1 MNTATTQPQ
10 LSLSLRGVRFGYGEG
25 QFQLSVPE
33 LDIPGGRAAVCIG
46 PSGSGKTTLLQL
58 MAGIFLP
65 EAGTVSLGDVRW
77 DDLSEADRRLRRITH
92 VGLVFQE
99 FELLEHLTVR
109 ENILLP
115 YFIQGGLAL
124 DDQAEAT
131 AHELAGAAG
140 IEDLLAR
147 KPQALSQG
155 ERQRVALCRAL
166 VTRPQVLLADEP
178 TGNLD
183 PKTTE
188 AVLELLVSQARQR
201 QATLVM
207 VTHDHS
213 LLESF
218 DQVIEF
224 SIGEHGASAA

>member
-1 MNTATTQPQ
+1 MSVAAPTR
-10 LSLSLRGVRFGYGEG
+10 LSLALRDVHFRYGAG
-25 QFQLSVPE
+25 QFALTVPA
-33 LDIPGGRAAVCIG
+33 LDIAAGRTAVCVG
-46 PSGSGKTTLLQL
+46 ASGSGKTTLLQL

-65 EAGTVSLGDVRW
+65 DRGSVQLGDQRW
-77 DDLSEADRRLRRITH
+77 DALSDAQRRLRRITH

-99 FELLEHLTVR
+99 FELLDHLTVR

-115 YFIQGGLAL
+115 FFVQAGLTL
-124 DDQAEAT
+124 DAT
-131 AHELAGAAG
+131 AEDVARELARDAG
-140 IEDLLAR
+140 IEPLLKR

-183 PKTTE
+183 PENTRS
-188 AVLELLVSQARQR
+188 VLELLVAQAVER

-224 SIGEHGASAA
+224 SVGPEGTTVA